1 MATKVSLG
9 ASAKK
14 RQLIKFIVGIVVLA
28 IAISS
33 LGAFWYIRQSS
44 RVKEARRQCEEQV
57 AQVSKAR
64 KSYEKLVNNQLL
76 INLSHQDNDDSKKL
90 SEMLEEKSPSIVACN
105 ANSIEDLGSRNAEAL
120 AALQWYSNKSTDIRA
135 LAVSLVK
142 EMNDKQDQNKDN
154 SQEEQKKE
162 DSNKINKQD
171 SKKPDKQTKTNKNK
185 PNKRK
190 TKQEEQK
197 SKTKQTHKQENKGKN
212 TKKDKTD
219 KSNQQGDKKDKK
231 KDGEDPDKKDGEKP
245 AGPKKNVED
254 PDKKNGE
261 KPAGPKKN
269 VEDPDKKNGEKP
281 AGPKKNVEK
290 PADPP
295 APPADQNKN

>member
-162 DSNKINKQD
+162 DSNKSNKQD

-197 SKTKQTHKQENKGKN
+197 SKTKQTPKQENKGKKGGSQDP
-212 TKKDKTD
+212 TK
-219 KSNQQGDKKDKK
+219 
-231 KDGEDPDKKDGEKP
+231 
-245 AGPKKNVED
+245 PKKPETPKTPD
-254 PDKKNGE
+254 PAK
-261 KPAGPKKN
+261 PKKP
-269 VEDPDKKNGEKP
+269 ETPKDPSNP
-281 AGPKKNVEK
+281 APPVQ
-290 PADPP
+290 PTPP
-295 APPADQNKN
+295 APAPDSAKPKKPVDPPQPDPKVPPAKK

>member
-162 DSNKINKQD
+162 DSNKSNKQD

-197 SKTKQTHKQENKGKN
+197 SKTKQTPKQENKGKKGGSQDP
-212 TKKDKTD
+212 TK
-219 KSNQQGDKKDKK
+219 
-231 KDGEDPDKKDGEKP
+231 
-245 AGPKKNVED
+245 PKKPETPKTPD
-254 PDKKNGE
+254 PAK
-261 KPAGPKKN
+261 PKKP
-269 VEDPDKKNGEKP
+269 ETPKDPSNTAP
-281 AGPKKNVEK
+281 PVQ
-290 PADPP
+290 PTPP
-295 APPADQNKN
+295 APAPDPAKPKKPVDPPQPAPPVPPAKK

>member
-162 DSNKINKQD
+162 DSNKSNKQD

-197 SKTKQTHKQENKGKN
+197 SKTKQTPKQENKGKKGGSQDP
-212 TKKDKTD
+212 TK
-219 KSNQQGDKKDKK
+219 
-231 KDGEDPDKKDGEKP
+231 
-245 AGPKKNVED
+245 PKKPETPKTPD
-254 PDKKNGE
+254 PAK
-261 KPAGPKKN
+261 PKKP
-269 VEDPDKKNGEKP
+269 ETPKDPSNP
-281 AGPKKNVEK
+281 APPVQ
-290 PADPP
+290 PTPP
-295 APPADQNKN
+295 APAPDPAKPKKPVDPPQPAPPVPPAKK

>member
-162 DSNKINKQD
+162 DSNKSNKQD

-197 SKTKQTHKQENKGKN
+197 SKTKQTPKQENKGKKGGSQDP
-212 TKKDKTD
+212 TK
-219 KSNQQGDKKDKK
+219 
-231 KDGEDPDKKDGEKP
+231 
-245 AGPKKNVED
+245 PKKPETPKTPD
-254 PDKKNGE
+254 PAK
-261 KPAGPKKN
+261 PKKP
-269 VEDPDKKNGEKP
+269 ETPKDPSNP
-281 AGPKKNVEK
+281 APPVQ
-290 PADPP
+290 PTPP
-295 APPADQNKN
+295 APAPDPAKPKKPVDPPQPDPKVPPAKSKTK

>member
-57 AQVSKAR
+57 SQLSKAR

-90 SEMLEEKSPSIVACN
+90 SEMLEEKSPDIVACN

-120 AALQWYSNKSTDIRA
+120 AALQWYSNKSTDIRS

-162 DSNKINKQD
+162 DSNKSNKQD

-197 SKTKQTHKQENKGKN
+197 SKTKQTHKQENKGNKGGSQDP
-212 TKKDKTD
+212 TKPKKPETPKDPEPAKP
-219 KSNQQGDKKDKK
+219 KKPETP
-231 KDGEDPDKKDGEKP
+231 KDSAKP
-245 AGPKKNVED
+245 APPVQ
-254 PDKKNGE
+254 
-261 KPAGPKKN
+261 
-269 VEDPDKKNGEKP
+269 
-281 AGPKKNVEK
+281 
-290 PADPP
+290 P
-295 APPADQNKN
+295 APPAPTPEPAKPKKPVDPPQPDPKVPPAKSKTK

>member
-162 DSNKINKQD
+162 DSNKSNKQD

-197 SKTKQTHKQENKGKN
+197 SKTKQTHKQENKGNKGGSQDPAKQKKPETPKTPDP
-212 TKKDKTD
+212 TKPKKPETPKDPEPAKP
-219 KSNQQGDKKDKK
+219 KKPETP
-231 KDGEDPDKKDGEKP
+231 KDPAKP
-245 AGPKKNVED
+245 APPVQ
-254 PDKKNGE
+254 
-261 KPAGPKKN
+261 
-269 VEDPDKKNGEKP
+269 
-281 AGPKKNVEK
+281 
-290 PADPP
+290 P
-295 APPADQNKN
+295 APPAPTPEPAKPKKPVDPPQPDPKVPPAKSKTK

>member
-162 DSNKINKQD
+162 DSNKSNKQD

-197 SKTKQTHKQENKGKN
+197 SKTKQTPKQENKGKKGGSQDP
-212 TKKDKTD
+212 TKPKKPETPKTPDPTKPKKPETTKDPEPAKP
-219 KSNQQGDKKDKK
+219 KKPETP
-231 KDGEDPDKKDGEKP
+231 KDPAKP
-245 AGPKKNVED
+245 APPVQ
-254 PDKKNGE
+254 
-261 KPAGPKKN
+261 
-269 VEDPDKKNGEKP
+269 
-281 AGPKKNVEK
+281 
-290 PADPP
+290 P
-295 APPADQNKN
+295 APPAPTPEPAKPKKPVDLPQPDPKVPPAKSKTK

>member
-162 DSNKINKQD
+162 DSNKSNKQD

-197 SKTKQTHKQENKGKN
+197 SKTKQTPKQENKGK
-212 TKKDKTD
+212 KT
-219 KSNQQGDKKDKK
+219 KKDKK
-231 KDGEDPDKKDGEKP
+231 KDGENPDKKNGEKP
-245 AGPKKNVED
+245 AGPKKNEED

-269 VEDPDKKNGEKP
+269 VEN
-281 AGPKKNVEK
+281 

-295 APPADQNKN
+295 VPPADQKKN

>member
-162 DSNKINKQD
+162 DSNKSNKQD

-197 SKTKQTHKQENKGKN
+197 SKTKQTHKQENKGNKGGSQDP
-212 TKKDKTD
+212 TK
-219 KSNQQGDKKDKK
+219 
-231 KDGEDPDKKDGEKP
+231 
-245 AGPKKNVED
+245 PKKPETTKD
-254 PDKKNGE
+254 PE
-261 KPAGPKKN
+261 PAKPKKP
-269 VEDPDKKNGEKP
+269 ETPKDPEP
-281 AGPKKNVEK
+281 AKPKKPV
-290 PADPP
+290 DPP
-295 APPADQNKN
+295 QPDPKVPPAKSKTK

>member
-162 DSNKINKQD
+162 DSNKSNKQD

-190 TKQEEQK
+190 TKQ
-197 SKTKQTHKQENKGKN
+197 TPKQENKGKN
-212 TKKDKTD
+212 TKKEKTD

-231 KDGEDPDKKDGEKP
+231 KDGEDPAGPKKNEENPADSKKDGENPDKKDGEKP
-245 AGPKKNVED
+245 AGPKKNREN

-269 VEDPDKKNGEKP
+269 G
-281 AGPKKNVEK
+281 EK

-295 APPADQNKN
+295 APPADQKKN

>member
-162 DSNKINKQD
+162 DSNKSNKQD
-171 SKKPDKQTKTNKNK
+171 SKKPNKQTKTNKNK

-197 SKTKQTHKQENKGKN
+197 SKTKQTHKQENKGNKGGSQDPTKPKN
-212 TKKDKTD
+212 PETPKDP
-219 KSNQQGDKKDKK
+219 
-231 KDGEDPDKKDGEKP
+231 EP
-245 AGPKKNVED
+245 AKPKKPETPKD
-254 PDKKNGE
+254 PE
-261 KPAGPKKN
+261 PAKPKKP
-269 VEDPDKKNGEKP
+269 ETPKDPEP
-281 AGPKKNVEK
+281 AKPKKPV
-290 PADPP
+290 DPP
-295 APPADQNKN
+295 QPDPKVPPAKSKTK

>member
-105 ANSIEDLGSRNAEAL
+105 ANSIEDLGSLNAEAL

-162 DSNKINKQD
+162 DSNKSNKQD

-197 SKTKQTHKQENKGKN
+197 SKTKQTPKQENKGKKGGSQDP
-212 TKKDKTD
+212 TK
-219 KSNQQGDKKDKK
+219 
-231 KDGEDPDKKDGEKP
+231 
-245 AGPKKNVED
+245 PKKPETPKTPD
-254 PDKKNGE
+254 PAK
-261 KPAGPKKN
+261 PKKP
-269 VEDPDKKNGEKP
+269 ETPKDPSNP
-281 AGPKKNVEK
+281 APPVQ
-290 PADPP
+290 PTPP
-295 APPADQNKN
+295 APAPDPAKPKKPVDPPQPAPPVPPAKK

>member
-162 DSNKINKQD
+162 DSNKSNKQD

-197 SKTKQTHKQENKGKN
+197 SKTKQTHKQENKGNKGGSQDP
-212 TKKDKTD
+212 TK
-219 KSNQQGDKKDKK
+219 
-231 KDGEDPDKKDGEKP
+231 
-245 AGPKKNVED
+245 PKKPETPKD
-254 PDKKNGE
+254 PE
-261 KPAGPKKN
+261 PAKPKKP
-269 VEDPDKKNGEKP
+269 ETPKDPEP
-281 AGPKKNVEK
+281 AKPKKPETPKDPEPAK
-290 PADPP
+290 PKKPVDPP
-295 APPADQNKN
+295 QPDPKVPPAKSKTK

>member
-162 DSNKINKQD
+162 DSNKSNKQD

-197 SKTKQTHKQENKGKN
+197 SKTKQTHKQENKGKKTKDN
-212 TKKDKTD
+212 KKDNKGG
-219 KSNQQGDKKDKK
+219 SQ
-231 KDGEDPDKKDGEKP
+231 DPTKP
-245 AGPKKNVED
+245 AKPETQKPQD
-254 PDKKNGE
+254 PA
-261 KPAGPKKN
+261 KPA
-269 VEDPDKKNGEKP
+269 KP
-281 AGPKKNVEK
+281 AK
-290 PADPP
+290 PANPETPKSKEPTKPAKPETPKTPEPPKPANPPDPP
-295 APPADQNKN
+295 QPDPKVPPAKSKTK

>member
-162 DSNKINKQD
+162 DSNKSNKQD

-197 SKTKQTHKQENKGKN
+197 SKTKQTPKQENKGKKGGSQDP
-212 TKKDKTD
+212 TK
-219 KSNQQGDKKDKK
+219 
-231 KDGEDPDKKDGEKP
+231 
-245 AGPKKNVED
+245 PKKPETPKTPD
-254 PDKKNGE
+254 PAK
-261 KPAGPKKN
+261 PKKP
-269 VEDPDKKNGEKP
+269 ETPKDPSNP
-281 AGPKKNVEK
+281 APPVQ
-290 PADPP
+290 PTPP
-295 APPADQNKN
+295 APAPDPAKPKKPVDPPQPAPKVPPAKK

>member
-162 DSNKINKQD
+162 DSNKSNKQD

-197 SKTKQTHKQENKGKN
+197 SKTKQTPKQENKGKKGGSQDP
-212 TKKDKTD
+212 TK
-219 KSNQQGDKKDKK
+219 
-231 KDGEDPDKKDGEKP
+231 
-245 AGPKKNVED
+245 PKKPETPKTPD
-254 PDKKNGE
+254 PAK
-261 KPAGPKKN
+261 PKKP
-269 VEDPDKKNGEKP
+269 ETPKDPSNP
-281 AGPKKNVEK
+281 APPVQ
-290 PADPP
+290 PTPP
-295 APPADQNKN
+295 APAPDPAKPKKPVDPPQPAPPVQPAKK

>member
-162 DSNKINKQD
+162 DSSKSNKQD

-197 SKTKQTHKQENKGKN
+197 SKTKQTHKQENKGNKGGSQDP
-212 TKKDKTD
+212 TKPKKPETPKD
-219 KSNQQGDKKDKK
+219 
-231 KDGEDPDKKDGEKP
+231 PAKP
-245 AGPKKNVED
+245 APPVQ
-254 PDKKNGE
+254 
-261 KPAGPKKN
+261 
-269 VEDPDKKNGEKP
+269 
-281 AGPKKNVEK
+281 
-290 PADPP
+290 P
-295 APPADQNKN
+295 APPAPTPEPAKPKKPVDPPQPDPKVPPAKSKTK

>member
-162 DSNKINKQD
+162 DSNKSNKQD

-197 SKTKQTHKQENKGKN
+197 SKTKQTPKQENKGKKGGSQDP
-212 TKKDKTD
+212 TKPKKPETPKTPDPAKPKKPETPKD
-219 KSNQQGDKKDKK
+219 
-231 KDGEDPDKKDGEKP
+231 PAKP
-245 AGPKKNVED
+245 APPVQ
-254 PDKKNGE
+254 PT
-261 KPAGPKKN
+261 
-269 VEDPDKKNGEKP
+269 
-281 AGPKKNVEK
+281 
-290 PADPP
+290 PP
-295 APPADQNKN
+295 APAPDPAKPKKPVDPPQPAPPVPPAKK

>member
-162 DSNKINKQD
+162 DSNKSNKQD

-190 TKQEEQK
+190 TKQEE
-197 SKTKQTHKQENKGKN
+197 
-212 TKKDKTD
+212 
-219 KSNQQGDKKDKK
+219 
-231 KDGEDPDKKDGEKP
+231 
-245 AGPKKNVED
+245 
-254 PDKKNGE
+254 
-261 KPAGPKKN
+261 
-269 VEDPDKKNGEKP
+269 
-281 AGPKKNVEK
+281 
-290 PADPP
+290 
-295 APPADQNKN
+295 

>member
-162 DSNKINKQD
+162 DSNKSNKQD

-197 SKTKQTHKQENKGKN
+197 SKTKQTHKQENKGNKGGSQDP
-212 TKKDKTD
+212 TKPKKPETPKTPEPAKPKKPETPKD
-219 KSNQQGDKKDKK
+219 
-231 KDGEDPDKKDGEKP
+231 PAKP
-245 AGPKKNVED
+245 APPVQ
-254 PDKKNGE
+254 
-261 KPAGPKKN
+261 
-269 VEDPDKKNGEKP
+269 
-281 AGPKKNVEK
+281 
-290 PADPP
+290 P
-295 APPADQNKN
+295 APPAPTPEPAKPKKPVDPPQPDPKVPPAKSKTK

>member
-162 DSNKINKQD
+162 DSNKSNKQD

-197 SKTKQTHKQENKGKN
+197 SKTKQTPKQENKGKKGGSQDP
-212 TKKDKTD
+212 TK
-219 KSNQQGDKKDKK
+219 
-231 KDGEDPDKKDGEKP
+231 
-245 AGPKKNVED
+245 PKKPETPKTPD
-254 PDKKNGE
+254 PAK
-261 KPAGPKKN
+261 PKKP
-269 VEDPDKKNGEKP
+269 ETPKDPSNP
-281 AGPKKNVEK
+281 APPVQ
-290 PADPP
+290 PTPP
-295 APPADQNKN
+295 APAPDPAKPKKPVDPPQPDPKVPPAKK

>member
-162 DSNKINKQD
+162 DSNKSNKQD

-197 SKTKQTHKQENKGKN
+197 SKTKQTHKQENKGNKGGSQDPAKP
-212 TKKDKTD
+212 KKPETP
-219 KSNQQGDKKDKK
+219 KDP
-231 KDGEDPDKKDGEKP
+231 EPAKP
-245 AGPKKNVED
+245 APPVQ
-254 PDKKNGE
+254 
-261 KPAGPKKN
+261 
-269 VEDPDKKNGEKP
+269 
-281 AGPKKNVEK
+281 
-290 PADPP
+290 P
-295 APPADQNKN
+295 APPAPTPEPAKPKKPVDPPQPDPKVPPAKSKTK

>member
-197 SKTKQTHKQENKGKN
+197 SKTKQTHKQENKGNKGGSQEPAKPKKPET
-212 TKKDKTD
+212 TKTPEPAKPKKPETTKD
-219 KSNQQGDKKDKK
+219 
-231 KDGEDPDKKDGEKP
+231 PAKP
-245 AGPKKNVED
+245 APPVQ
-254 PDKKNGE
+254 
-261 KPAGPKKN
+261 
-269 VEDPDKKNGEKP
+269 
-281 AGPKKNVEK
+281 
-290 PADPP
+290 P
-295 APPADQNKN
+295 APPAPTPEPAKPKKPVDPPQPDPKVPPAKSKTK

>member
-162 DSNKINKQD
+162 DSNKSNKQD

-197 SKTKQTHKQENKGKN
+197 SKTKQTPKQENKGKKGGSQDP
-212 TKKDKTD
+212 TK
-219 KSNQQGDKKDKK
+219 
-231 KDGEDPDKKDGEKP
+231 
-245 AGPKKNVED
+245 PKKPETPKTPD
-254 PDKKNGE
+254 PAK
-261 KPAGPKKN
+261 PKKPETPKDSSN
-269 VEDPDKKNGEKP
+269 P
-281 AGPKKNVEK
+281 APPVQ
-290 PADPP
+290 PTPP
-295 APPADQNKN
+295 APAPDPAKPKKPVDPPQPAPPVPPAKK